1 MSDRKAST
9 IAFATCIF
17 LINNHALAESQAEYS
32 EASNNSWQ
40 QQNELTEKSY
50 QRLLLEAGAE
60 ENKEAIKQ
68 LKEAKEKW
76 EEFRTL
82 FCNSVSST
90 YGGQWTSVHES
101 ECRVKIAEQ
110 LQSTTDSY
118 GW

>member
-9 IAFATCIF
+9 IAVAICIF
-17 LINNHALAESQAEYS
+17 LTSNYALAESQAEYS
-32 EASNNSWQ
+32 EVSNNSWQ
-40 QQNELTEKSY
+40 KQNEVTGKSY
-50 QRLLLEAGAE
+50 QRLLLETGAE
-60 ENKEAIKQ
+60 QNKEAVKQ

-82 FCNSVSST
+82 LCNSVSST
-90 YGGQWTSVHES
+90 YGGQWTSVHKS
-101 ECRVKIAEQ
+101 ECRVKIAAQ